1 MYIHYLIRFKAFD
14 NYKKRL
20 NCQKKNEFG
29 RDNLQ
34 AGKQEAV

>member
-1 MYIHYLIRFKAFD
+1 MNLYDSIRFKSFD

-29 RDNLQ
+29 RDILQ
-34 AGKQEAV
+34 AV